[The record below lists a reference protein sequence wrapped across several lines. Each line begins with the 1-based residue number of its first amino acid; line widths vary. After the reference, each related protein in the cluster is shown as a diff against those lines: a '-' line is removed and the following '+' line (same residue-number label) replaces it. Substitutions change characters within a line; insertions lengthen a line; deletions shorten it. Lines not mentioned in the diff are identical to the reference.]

1 MSREQDREQ
10 KWQNILQL
18 TDQLK
23 QMTVRED
30 WESMTELEL
39 ERQQLLKDYFTDLIS
54 TDDAMKVTAEIEQ
67 IQQMMRINQ
76 DLINQGRA
84 KQVELADAVQQL
96 STNRQAI
103 NAYQKVQDRKSVV

>member
-103 NAYQKVQDRKSVV
+103 NAYQKVQK